1 MAIAMPSVSPPAP
14 GAKLGEREFV
24 ALMAMIMALQALC
37 IDAMLPALGVIA
49 RDMAIADPNQRQLI
63 VGVYLIAAGVG
74 ALFPGALADRFGRRR
89 VLFCCLLAYVTLSVA
104 CALVTD
110 FTTMLVLRATQAIA
124 SAGLSV
130 LPNAIIR
137 DRFSG
142 DRMARAQS
150 TVAVSFMI
158 VPMAAPSFGQAV
170 LAVASWRWIF
180 GGMALLGVAVWIWAW
195 IRLPET
201 LDPANRQSIAP
212 RAIAV
217 NMWTAATNR
226 AAMGYILGA
235 AVLVAG
241 LFGYINSAQ
250 QLVAEHFGAGA
261 SFPLIFALMAGGMAV
276 ANFFNSRIVERFG
289 ARRVSHTALLAFIV
303 VSLVQVWLAHL
314 PHQSLWQFV
323 PVMGLN
329 MCLMGFLG
337 ANFGSIALQPFARI
351 AGAASSFQMFVRM
364 AVAASLGALIGQA
377 YDGTARPLAW
387 SLLAGGVTALAL
399 VLYSEHGRLFRRL
412 TPPGVVRPV
421 PDPDVR

>member
-1 MAIAMPSVSPPAP
+1 MPAANPPSP
-14 GAKLGEREFV
+14 GVRLGEREFV
-24 ALMAMIMALQALC
+24 ALMAMLMALQALC
-37 IDAMLPALGVIA
+37 IDSMLPALGVIA
-49 RDMAIADPNQRQLI
+49 RDMGISDPNERQLV
-63 VGVYLIAAGVG
+63 VGVYLIASGVG
-74 ALFPGALADRFGRRR
+74 ALFPGALADRFGRRP
-89 VLFCCLLAYVTLSVA
+89 VLFVCLLAYVSLSVA

-110 FTTMLVLRATQAIA
+110 FTTMLVLRAAQAIT

-150 TVAVSFMI
+150 TVAVIFMI

-180 GGMALLGVAVWIWAW
+180 GGMALLGLAVWLWAW

-212 RAIAV
+212 KAIAA

-226 AAMGYILGA
+226 AAMGYVIGA
-235 AVLVAG
+235 SLLVSG

-250 QLVAEHFGAGA
+250 QLVAEHFGAG
-261 SFPLIFALMAGGMAV
+261 SRFPLLFALMAGGMAM

-289 ARRVSHTALLAFIV
+289 ARRVSHTALLAFIA
-303 VSLVQVWLAHL
+303 VSSLQVYLSHL
-314 PHQSLWQFV
+314 PHQTLWQFV

-364 AVAASLGALIGQA
+364 ALAASLGALIGQA
-377 YDGTARPLAW
+377 FDGTARPLAW
-387 SLLAGGVTALAL
+387 SLLAGGIAALVL
-399 VLYSEHGRLFRRL
+399 VLYSEQGRLFRRL

-421 PDPDVR
+421 ANPDVR

>member
-1 MAIAMPSVSPPAP
+1 MPAASPPVP

-37 IDAMLPALGVIA
+37 IDSMLPALGVIA
-49 RDMAIADPNQRQLI
+49 RDMGIGDPNQRQLV
-63 VGVYLIAAGVG
+63 VGVYLIASGIG
-74 ALFPGALADRFGRRR
+74 ALFPGALADRFGRRP
-89 VLFCCLLAYVTLSVA
+89 VLFCSLLAYVSLSIA

-110 FTTMLVLRATQAIA
+110 FTALLVLRGAQALAT
-124 SAGLSV
+124 AGLSV

-150 TVAVSFMI
+150 TVAVIFMI

-180 GGMALLGVAVWIWAW
+180 GGMAVLGAMVWLWAW

-212 RAIAV
+212 RAIAQ
-217 NMWTAATNR
+217 NMLLTATNR
-226 AAMGYILGA
+226 ASMGYIIGSAL
-235 AVLVAG
+235 LVAG

-250 QLVAEHFGAGA
+250 QLVAEHFGAGQT
-261 SFPLIFALMAGGMAV
+261 FPLIFALMAGGMAV
-276 ANFFNSRIVERFG
+276 ANYFNSRIVERFG

-303 VSLVQVWLAHL
+303 VSSVQVYLSHQ
-314 PHQSLWQFV
+314 PHQTLWQFV

-364 AVAASLGALIGQA
+364 AVAASLGAVIGQA
-377 YDGTARPLAW
+377 FDGTARPLAW
-387 SLLAGGVTALAL
+387 ALLAGGIMALGL
-399 VLYSEHGRLFRRL
+399 VLYSEQGRLFRRL

-421 PDPDVR
+421 ANPDVR

>member
-1 MAIAMPSVSPPAP
+1 MPAASPSAP
-14 GAKLGEREFV
+14 GVSLGEREFV

-37 IDAMLPALGVIA
+37 IDAMLPALGI
-49 RDMAIADPNQRQLI
+49 MAQDLGVRDPNDRQLV
-63 VGVYLIAAGVG
+63 VGVYLIAAGIG
-74 ALFPGALADRFGRRR
+74 ALFPGALADRFGRRP
-89 VLFCCLLAYVTLSVA
+89 VLFVSLAAYVTLTVA

-110 FTTMLVLRATQAIA
+110 FTALLVLRALQAIT

-130 LPNAIIR
+130 LPTAIIR

-150 TVAVSFMI
+150 TVAVIFMI

-212 RAIAV
+212 RVIAA
-217 NMWTAATNR
+217 NMWEAATNR
-226 AAMGYILGA
+226 AAMGYVIGA
-235 AVLVAG
+235 SLLVAG

-250 QLVAEHFGAGA
+250 QLVAEHFGAGEA
-261 SFPLIFALMAGGMAV
+261 FPLFFAAMAGGMAL
-276 ANFFNSRIVERFG
+276 ANFTNSRIVERFG
-289 ARRVSHTALLAFIV
+289 ARRVSHTALLAFIL
-303 VSLVQVWLAHL
+303 VSAVQVWLAHL
-314 PHQSLWQFV
+314 PHQTLWQFV
-323 PVMGLN
+323 PVMALN
-329 MCLMGFLG
+329 MCLVGFMG

-351 AGAASSFQMFVRM
+351 AGAASSFQMFMRM
-364 AVAASLGALIGQA
+364 VVAASLGALIGQA

-387 SLLAGGVTALAL
+387 SLLTGG
-399 VLYSEHGRLFRRL
+399 FRRL
-412 TPPGVVRPV
+412 VWSYIASKAACSAA
-421 PDPDVR
+421 

>member
-1 MAIAMPSVSPPAP
+1 MPAVNPPAP
-14 GAKLGEREFV
+14 GARLGEREFV

-37 IDAMLPALGVIA
+37 IDSMLPALGIMAEDLGV
-49 RDMAIADPNQRQLI
+49 RDSNQRQLI
-63 VGVYLIAAGVG
+63 VGVYLIAAGIG
-74 ALFPGALADRFGRRR
+74 ALFPGALADRFGRRP
-89 VLFCCLLAYVTLSVA
+89 VLFVSLAAYVALSLA
-104 CALVTD
+104 CALVSD
-110 FTTMLVLRATQAIA
+110 FTAMLVLRALQAVT

-150 TVAVSFMI
+150 TVAVIFMI

-180 GGMALLGVAVWIWAW
+180 GGMALLGLAVWLWAW

-201 LDPANRQSIAP
+201 LDPDNRQSIAP
-212 RAIAV
+212 RAIAR
-217 NMWTAATNR
+217 NMLMAASNR
-226 AAMGYILGA
+226 AAMGYVIGA
-235 AVLVAG
+235 SLLVAG

-250 QLVAEHFGAGA
+250 QLVAEHFGAGS

-276 ANFFNSRIVERFG
+276 ANFSNARIVERFG
-289 ARRVSHTALLAFIV
+289 ARRVSHTALLVFIL
-303 VSLVQVWLAHL
+303 VSALQVWLS
-314 PHQSLWQFV
+314 HQAQQTLWSFV
-323 PVMGLN
+323 LVMGLN

-364 AVAASLGALIGQA
+364 ALAASLGALVGQA

-387 SLLAGGVTALAL
+387 SLLAGGMAALCL
-399 VLYSEHGRLFRRL
+399 VFYSEEGRLFRRL
-412 TPPGVVRPV
+412 TPPGAVRPV
-421 PDPDVR
+421 PNPDVR

>member
-1 MAIAMPSVSPPAP
+1 MPAVSPPVSVAR
-14 GAKLGEREFV
+14 LGEREFV

-37 IDAMLPALGVIA
+37 IDAMLPALGIIA
-49 RDMAIADPNQRQLI
+49 HDMGISDPNRRQLV
-63 VGVYLIAAGVG
+63 VGVYLIASGIG
-74 ALFPGALADRFGRRR
+74 ALFPGALADRFGRRP
-89 VLFCCLLAYVTLSVA
+89 VLFFCLLAYVSLSAA

-110 FTTMLVLRATQAIA
+110 FTAMLVLRALQAVT

-150 TVAVSFMI
+150 TVAVIFMI

-180 GGMALLGVAVWIWAW
+180 GGMALLGAAVWLWAW
-195 IRLPET
+195 LRLPET
-201 LDPANRQSIAP
+201 LDPANRQSVALRVIIA
-212 RAIAV
+212 
-217 NMWTAATNR
+217 NMRTAATNR
-226 AAMGYILGA
+226 ASMGYVIGA
-235 AVLVAG
+235 SLLVAG

-250 QLVAEHFGAGA
+250 QLVAEHFGAGTT
-261 SFPLIFALMAGGMAV
+261 FPLIFALMAGGMAV

-289 ARRVSHTALLAFIV
+289 ARRVSHTALLAFIA
-303 VSLVQVWLAHL
+303 VSSVQVYLSHQ
-314 PHQSLWQFV
+314 PHQTLWQFV
-323 PVMGLN
+323 PVMSLN

-364 AVAASLGALIGQA
+364 AVAASLGAVIGQA
-377 YDGTARPLAW
+377 FDGTARPLAW
-387 SLLAGGVTALAL
+387 ALLAGGLTALGL
-399 VLYSEHGRLFRRL
+399 VLYSEQGRLFRRL

-421 PDPDVR
+421 ANPDVR

>member
-1 MAIAMPSVSPPAP
+1 MPAASPPAP
-14 GAKLGEREFV
+14 GARLGEREFV

-37 IDAMLPALGVIA
+37 IDAMLPALGIIA
-49 RDMAIADPNQRQLI
+49 RDLGISDPNDRQLV
-63 VGVYLIAAGVG
+63 VGVYLIASGLG
-74 ALFPGALADRFGRRR
+74 ALFPGALADRFGRRP
-89 VLFCCLLAYVTLSVA
+89 VLFFGLLAYVALSVA
-104 CALVTD
+104 CALVTN
-110 FTTMLVLRATQAIA
+110 FTALLVLRALQALT

-150 TVAVSFMI
+150 TVAVIFMI

-180 GGMALLGVAVWIWAW
+180 GGMALLAVAVWLWAW

-212 RAIAV
+212 SAIAR
-217 NMWTAATNR
+217 NMLAAASNR
-226 AAMGYILGA
+226 ASMGYVIGA
-235 AVLVAG
+235 SLLVAG

-250 QLVAEHFGAGA
+250 QLVAEHFGAGTT
-261 SFPLIFALMAGGMAV
+261 FPLIFALMAGGMAV

-289 ARRVSHTALLAFIV
+289 ARRVSHAALLAFIM
-303 VSLVQVWLAHL
+303 VSSVQVYLS
-314 PHQSLWQFV
+314 HQSHQTLWQFV
-323 PVMGLN
+323 SVMGLN

-364 AVAASLGALIGQA
+364 ALAASLGAVIGQA
-377 YDGTARPLAW
+377 FDGTARPLAW
-387 SLLAGGVTALAL
+387 SLLAGGVAALGL
-399 VLYSEHGRLFRRL
+399 VLYSEQGRLFRRL
-412 TPPGVVRPV
+412 TPPGVMRPV
-421 PDPDVR
+421 AGPDVR

>member
-1 MAIAMPSVSPPAP
+1 
-14 GAKLGEREFV
+14 
-24 ALMAMIMALQALC
+24 MAMIMALQALC
-37 IDAMLPALGVIA
+37 IDSMLPALGIIA
-49 RDMAIADPNQRQLI
+49 RDMGISDPNERQLV
-63 VGVYLIAAGVG
+63 VGVYLIASGIG
-74 ALFPGALADRFGRRR
+74 ALFPGALADRFGRRP
-89 VLFCCLLAYVTLSVA
+89 VLFFCLLAYVSLSVA

-110 FTTMLVLRATQAIA
+110 FHAMLVLRASQALA
-124 SAGLSV
+124 TAGLSV

-150 TVAVSFMI
+150 TVAVIFMI

-180 GGMALLGVAVWIWAW
+180 GGMALLGAAVWLWAW
-195 IRLPET
+195 LRLPET
-201 LDPANRQSIAP
+201 LDPANRQSVAP
-212 RAIAV
+212 RVILA
-217 NMWTAATNR
+217 NMRTTATNR
-226 AAMGYILGA
+226 ASMGYVIGA
-235 AVLVAG
+235 SLLVAG

-250 QLVAEHFGAGA
+250 QLVAEHFGAGTT
-261 SFPLIFALMAGGMAV
+261 FPLIFALMAGGMAV

-289 ARRVSHTALLAFIV
+289 ARRVSHTALLAFIA
-303 VSLVQVWLAHL
+303 VSSVQVYLSHQ
-314 PHQSLWQFV
+314 PHQTLWQFV

-377 YDGTARPLAW
+377 FDGTARPLAW
-387 SLLAGGVTALAL
+387 ALLAGGLTALGL
-399 VLYSEHGRLFRRL
+399 VLYSEQGRLFRRL

-421 PDPDVR
+421 ANPDVR